1 MYSWVKA
8 THTMLLI
15 FSQDLFWLH
24 CKDKTVI
31 EKETSPGNDKL
42 FFEKK
47 EKQEIYTK
55 GLVQINN
62 ESECVC
68 YT

>member
-1 MYSWVKA
+1 
-8 THTMLLI
+8 MLLI

-47 EKQEIYTK
+47 KSRKSTPKDLSKLTMNLNVSAI
-55 GLVQINN
+55 LR
-62 ESECVC
+62 
-68 YT
+68 